1 MANEYKF
8 RASADM
14 SNHDKALQKSANEV
28 RKYKQATEQ
37 SKKEVA
43 AFANNVKGKALTG
56 IKSFAGALGV
66 AATAAEMFEKVIR
79 GSQTTSDKWDATVRA
94 ATSSANSFFTAL
106 STGDFS
112 TFLLGL
118 DGVISKAKDTAAAL
132 DALGN
137 ARISYD
143 YFSSKNN
150 AALNQALVI
159 AKDKSKS
166 KAERDNAIKA
176 ANDII
181 AKQKEYTNSKGA
193 TVITALQQ
201 LVSEKN
207 LLNGATITQ
216 SDVDKILEL
225 DLLSN
230 SATKKKWQQQEYNF
244 YLAQVKRINNQYS
257 KKDPQRLDALN
268 KITEQN
274 KLAVLYNELLVKM
287 TDDELQN
294 ITALSIEFDSNNRA
308 LTEMQNRMLELSN
321 QSVGMRE
328 ALNGSIAAIEKE
340 IQNLELEYKYTTD
353 STTRSQL
360 LQEINKLKNDKII
373 LSVVYTPQTQT
384 MAGVTPV
391 AATPLPTTLPNVP
404 IATTAKYFDDVTD
417 SANAACSVIS
427 TFGGL
432 MSNIGS
438 ITEDTKHAWAA
449 YVGAFA
455 QGISQLIPQV
465 MALTT
470 AEQANAVAG
479 GASSAAKLPFPANLA
494 AIASVIATLTSVF
507 AGSFASGGIIKGATS
522 IGDYNIAAVNSGEM
536 ILNGT
541 QQSRLFNLL
550 NSGVIHTNTTNG
562 YSEVEF
568 KLRGEQLI
576 GLINNSNKKYG
587 RVA

>member
-244 YLAQVKRINNQYS
+244 YLAQTKRINNQYS
-257 KKDPQRLDALN
+257 KKDPQRLEAL
-268 KITEQN
+268 KKVTEQN

-287 TDDELQN
+287 SDDELKN

-308 LTEMQNRMLELSN
+308 LAEMQNRMLELSN

-328 ALNGSIAAIEKE
+328 ALNGSIAAIDKE

-384 MAGVTPV
+384 MAGATLV

-550 NSGVIHTNTTNG
+550 NSGVMHTNTTNG

-568 KLRGEQLI
+568 KLRGDQLI

>member
-244 YLAQVKRINNQYS
+244 YLAQTKRINNQYS
-257 KKDPQRLDALN
+257 KKDPQRLEAL
-268 KITEQN
+268 KKVTEQN

-287 TDDELQN
+287 SDDELKN

-308 LTEMQNRMLELSN
+308 LAEMQNRMLELSN

-328 ALNGSIAAIEKE
+328 ALNGSIAAIDKE

-373 LSVVYTPQTQT
+373 LSVVYTPQTHT
-384 MAGVTPV
+384 MAGATPV

-522 IGDYNIAAVNSGEM
+522 IGDYNLAAVNSGEM
-536 ILNGT
+536 ILNGS
-541 QQSRLFNLL
+541 QQSRLFSLL
-550 NSGVIHTNTTNG
+550 NSGVMHTNTTNG
-562 YSEVEF
+562 YNEVEF
-568 KLRGEQLI
+568 KLRGDQLI